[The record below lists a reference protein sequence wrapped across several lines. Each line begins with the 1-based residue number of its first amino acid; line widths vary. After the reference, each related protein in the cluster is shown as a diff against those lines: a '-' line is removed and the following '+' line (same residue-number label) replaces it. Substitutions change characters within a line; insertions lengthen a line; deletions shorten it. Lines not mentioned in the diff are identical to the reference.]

1 MSSHPQSRLGPAL
14 FAVGATTLFLRDAAA
29 KLDGTGISDDQAREA
44 LRVAHG
50 GAPGPVSGGVLDP
63 ERARVVVENATVS
76 MLDAI
81 HTLSLIMAVVPAAA
95 IVAALVLLRPTRESA
110 P

>member
-1 MSSHPQSRLGPAL
+1 M
-14 FAVGATTLFLRDAAA
+14 
-29 KLDGTGISDDQAREA
+29 
-44 LRVAHG
+44 
-50 GAPGPVSGGVLDP
+50 SGGVLDP